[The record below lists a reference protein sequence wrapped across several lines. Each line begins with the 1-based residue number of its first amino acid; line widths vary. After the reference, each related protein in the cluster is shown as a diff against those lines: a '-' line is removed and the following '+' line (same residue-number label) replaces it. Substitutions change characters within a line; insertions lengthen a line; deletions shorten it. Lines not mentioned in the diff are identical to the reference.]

1 MDRGVASNLQSVVAK
16 QQRAGKKIVDMAT
29 GSLLWNSLDIAQTL
43 QKVWY
48 IHTDVF
54 WAYMGNE
61 LFFRLVTV
69 SIHFVMW

>member
-1 MDRGVASNLQSVVAK
+1 MDRGVASTLQSVVAK

-48 IHTDVF
+48 IHTDVI